1 MIDRDEN
8 VAQELILS
16 RMFVV
21 VIRKVLL
28 ASNIE

>member
-8 VAQELILS
+8 MAQELILS